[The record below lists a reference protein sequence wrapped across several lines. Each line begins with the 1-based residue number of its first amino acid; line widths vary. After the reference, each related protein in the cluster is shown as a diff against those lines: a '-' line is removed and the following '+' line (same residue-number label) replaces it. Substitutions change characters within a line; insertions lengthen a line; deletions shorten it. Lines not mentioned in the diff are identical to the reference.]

1 LFAWVAL
8 VAAADC
14 CDNPAFGLGGRRVQ
28 ATAAILRTGTEPFV
42 LEPIEIGEP
51 RSDEVIVRIV
61 ASGICHT
68 DVKFRD
74 AVPKPIV
81 LGHEGAGIVERI
93 GSHVSRLA
101 VGDPVVLTF
110 GFCGKC
116 VACES
121 GAPAHCDDHH
131 ALQFKGARLDGTTAL
146 SQNGAPVHG
155 AFFQQSSFAT
165 YAVATERNAVRVA
178 ADAPLAL
185 LGPLG
190 CGIQTG
196 AGAILNSLSV
206 DHGAKVAVFGAGAVG
221 LSAVMAAAVA
231 GASRI
236 VAVDIVP
243 SRLDLARELGAHHVI
258 DARDGDVA
266 ERVHEVTGGGV
277 NYSLETAAAES
288 SFAAAI
294 ASLTSRGVCGFV
306 ASPVGRGTTPIVPFD
321 MLIHGKTLRGIV
333 QGSSVPHVFIPRLVE
348 LIVSG
353 RFPLDRLVSWYDF
366 ADINKAVADA
376 ESGIAIKPI
385 LRMN

>member
-1 LFAWVAL
+1 M
-8 VAAADC
+8 
-14 CDNPAFGLGGRRVQ
+14 Q
-28 ATAAILRTGTEPFV
+28 ATAAVLRNAAGPFV
-42 LEPIEIGEP
+42 LESIEIGDP
-51 RSDEVIVRIV
+51 RPDEVIVRIV

-81 LGHEGAGIVERI
+81 LGHEGAGIVQQI
-93 GSHVSRLA
+93 GTSVSRLS

-110 GFCGKC
+110 GYCGMCPSC
-116 VACES
+116 VS
-121 GAPAHCDDHH
+121 GAPTHCADHH

-146 SQNGAPVHG
+146 SQAGVQING

-165 YAVATERNAVRVA
+165 FAVATERNAIRVPT
-178 ADAPLAL
+178 DAPLAM

-196 AGAILNSLSV
+196 AGAILNSLNV
-206 DHGAKVAVFGAGAVG
+206 GYGAKVAVFGAGAVG
-221 LSAVMAAAVA
+221 LSAVMAAKVA
-231 GASRI
+231 GADRI

-243 SRLDLARELGAHHVI
+243 SRLELARDLGAHHVI
-258 DARDGDVA
+258 DAREGDVA
-266 ERVHEVTGGGV
+266 ERVRDVSGGGV
-277 NYSLETAAAES
+277 NYALETAAVET

-294 ASLTSRGVCGFV
+294 DSLAPRGVCGFV

-321 MLIHGKTLRGIV
+321 MLINGKTLCGIV
-333 QGSSVPHVFIPRLVE
+333 QGASVPHVFIPRLVDM
-348 LIVSG
+348 IAAG
-353 RFPLDRLVSWYDF
+353 RFPLDRLVTWYDF

-376 ESGIAIKPI
+376 ESGAAIKPI